1 MTKYIA
7 TEGSDYLRTEN
18 SNFLVTEDS
27 ISPGDIP
34 IPIVT
39 SVLPAT
45 GPTTGGT
52 AVSIVGQNFTGVTA
66 VTIGGTTAT
75 SIIFISD
82 TNITAVTPSGI
93 PGTAS
98 VVVTTSNGFNIPN
111 SLFTYTA
118 ITNCLSIGD
127 YVTSITLK
135 ETTTS
140 TPITSGYTY
149 ATSIQG
155 VVGSPIGVSPADV
168 LNNFSLFVF
177 FGNSQEIEINQVT
190 SNTLITFPITYN
202 WPGAYEVKLVV
213 VPKNG
218 CALSTFTK
226 TFTAVNYVT
235 DKLTWNNSNW
245 PDMTPLNINNGAV
258 YHGFQSCLPGPLNN
272 ATALTFNY
280 TISNLLSSNII
291 FNLYSE
297 NSLSQPWEAVLNNK
311 YAQLRPRWRFTDL
324 NNNYTSS
331 ISAFNST
338 PIYIDPLGNI
348 SDSVN
353 GILVGYT
360 GTVDFYYIDDIP
372 SLNYNNGFVYPVLPT
387 LWVIYDTINISNS
400 QDKNDGGAPSY
411 SNSTVILS
419 SYFYVKNLSADHFN
433 ITVNGG
439 SISLPE
445 TAWPDTDT
453 TFIATIN
460 SAITSSSSFSNIT
473 LLNYPLLGTLN
484 STIFATVTP
493 SAAATVYTSGFN
505 FNRYD
510 SVSRDSGGYFKN
522 IISTLPLSSLLLSSG
537 TLSTTLT
544 LSAQILKTIIEPP
557 PAIGGYYTASNAYN
571 NITYALSTVSLKGI
585 TSFNVNNFYK
595 NYFVRKI
602 NENFNYGSQLQSYAL
617 QDFIASDTNLIT
629 FLSAVAGDN
638 VHPTENFGTV
648 AYEKIANFVL
658 NNQDPTTSNVNQL
671 YSLASMIDTEFD
683 NYNYNLP
690 PVLQRQFDLYSNS
703 KERLWGA
710 REKYNTNFNAITDH
724 VNLGN
729 ALTAIPLSTTVV
741 AGQKVVLN
749 DIFNSN
755 FYELIEIPLITSY
768 ASITANNMQAYFP
781 PANQLSFPLNSYP
794 LSSFYGWGVK
804 TPVATNYRFFVY
816 SSHPTNTPVNSLIDW
831 TTYTDSLS
839 TTLNENIPLSAWYAD
854 GGVLENIYNYYISKG
869 LNLIGNSYYG
879 LTGLLPQ
886 T

>member
-27 ISPGDIP
+27 ISPGD

-140 TPITSGYTY
+140 TPIISGYTY

-202 WPGAYEVKLVV
+202 WPGTYEVKLVV

-245 PDMTPLNINNGAV
+245 PDMTPSNINNGAV

-439 SISLPE
+439 SISLSE

-617 QDFIASDTNLIT
+617 QDFIASNTNLIT